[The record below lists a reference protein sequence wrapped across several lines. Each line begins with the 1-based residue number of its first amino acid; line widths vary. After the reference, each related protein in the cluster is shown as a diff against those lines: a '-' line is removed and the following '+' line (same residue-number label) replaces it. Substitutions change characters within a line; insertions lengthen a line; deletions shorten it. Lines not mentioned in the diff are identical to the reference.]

1 MAGMIPYWEP
11 PSIDV
16 FGFEVAAFGLLVGL
30 GMWVGV
36 LICRRQVA
44 SVGFDPD
51 PFWEILI
58 LSVVAA
64 VAGGHLGH
72 IFMYE
77 PEQLVGEGQRF
88 AALFS
93 ALAELR
99 APDEMPNLLQMRSG
113 LSSFGG
119 FIAAVVLGVAWV
131 QWRRVRVFPYL
142 DAAAYGFTASWTLAR
157 VGCFVTHDHPGT
169 ETDFALGV
177 LGTCPGDPSLACHP
191 LGLYEA
197 CWALVLLIAFTAAL
211 RSPRHPGFVFGWLLV
226 TYGPTRLLLDIL
238 RHPAGDAR
246 YLGLTPAQ
254 YLSMV
259 VFLVGVVVL
268 WRHRNTP
275 PMRGDWNPTGSA

>member
-1 MAGMIPYWEP
+1 MIPFWEP

-36 LICRRQVA
+36 LLCRRVVA
-44 SVGFDPD
+44 AAGYDPD

-58 LSVVAA
+58 LSVAA
-64 VAGGHLGH
+64 VVLGGHLGH

-88 AALFS
+88 AAMFS
-93 ALAELR
+93 AFAELR

-113 LSSFGG
+113 LSSYGG
-119 FIAAVVLGVAWV
+119 FIAALVFGIVWV
-131 QWRRVRVFPYL
+131 KWRKPPVFPYL
-142 DAAAYGFTASWTLAR
+142 DAASYGFTASWTFAR
-157 VGCFVTHDHPGT
+157 VGCFVTHDHPGSD
-169 ETDFALGV
+169 TDFVLGV
-177 LGTCPGDPSLACHP
+177 LGTCPGDATLACHP

-197 CWALVLLIAFTAAL
+197 FWALAMFVAFTALL
-211 RSPRHPGFVFGWLLV
+211 RTPRHPGFVFGWMLV
-226 TYGPTRLLLDIL
+226 TYGPTRLLLDVF

-254 YLSMV
+254 YLSAV
-259 VFLVGVVVL
+259 VFLVGVAVL
-268 WRHRNTP
+268 WRQRDKP
-275 PMRGDWNPTGSA
+275 PMRGDWVPSASG